1 MTIQMKRPEKKFQD
15 VKVTAEDVALFTLGI
30 ENKEFILP
38 SERNNYLSDK
48 RALALLEDIKNGK
61 DVSNQDFQG
70 INLKGADISG
80 ANFEGC
86 NFSKACF
93 YQTKAVGCNFNGAQF
108 DDAYIEASDFSNSC
122 FKQNSFK
129 RLFSRNNS
137 FNTAQTDED
146 FEDYL
151 TNFDKFLSLIE
162 RGKIDIRTLSKNDLL
177 CVDIRRL
184 DLTKVDLSGI
194 DLSYF
199 ALDGINL
206 SGTYIDPKQLLS
218 LKGLQKYYFDLRKTK
233 DKKRK
238 QMEESIL
245 KENEEKLISYAKK
258 QLKLFELPKK
268 ILSLR
273 PLKKEIEPDGFMA
286 WPISLRKKE
295 EKPTPDTTTNI
306 NTEIDETTLAQP
318 SLEDTLSSNPHITD
332 KRHAHKITTKT
343 AKVEK
348 VKFKTKG

>member
-15 VKVTAEDVALFTLGI
+15 VKVTEADVVLFTLGI
-30 ENKEFILP
+30 DNKEFILP
-38 SERNNYLSDK
+38 SERNSYRSDE
-48 RALALLEDIKNGK
+48 RALQLLDDIKNGK
-61 DVSNQDFQG
+61 DVSNKNYEG

-80 ANFEGC
+80 ANFNGC

-93 YQTKAVGCNFNGAQF
+93 YQTKAIGCDFQGATF
-108 DDAYIEASDFSNSC
+108 DDAYIEECDFSKAC
-122 FKQNSFK
+122 LKELSFK
-129 RLFSRNNS
+129 RLFTRNNLFIDS
-137 FNTAQTDED
+137 EIED
-146 FEDYL
+146 AFDDYMNNFE
-151 TNFDKFLSLIE
+151 KFLSLIE
-162 RGKIDIRTLSKNDLL
+162 RGKIDIKTLSKSDLL

-218 LKGLQKYYFDLRKTK
+218 LKGLQKYYFDLSKTK
-233 DKKRK
+233 EKKRK

-245 KENEEKLISYAKK
+245 KENEEKLLDFAKK
-258 QLKLFELPKK
+258 QLKWSELPKK

-273 PLKKEIEPDGFMA
+273 PVKKEKEPDEFIA
-286 WPISLRKKE
+286 WPAVKTKNLGKSEQNENKNHSTHDQPVLIAKNVATE
-295 EKPTPDTTTNI
+295 TD
-306 NTEIDETTLAQP
+306 TEIQTAPVDNAQ
-318 SLEDTLSSNPHITD
+318 
-332 KRHAHKITTKT
+332 KIATK
-343 AKVEK
+343 APKVEK